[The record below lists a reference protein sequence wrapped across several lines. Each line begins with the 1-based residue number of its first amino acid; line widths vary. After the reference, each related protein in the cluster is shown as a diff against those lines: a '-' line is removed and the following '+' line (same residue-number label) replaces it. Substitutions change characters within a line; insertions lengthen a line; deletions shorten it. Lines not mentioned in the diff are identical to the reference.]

1 MRLTLTR
8 QYPSPLASPRSTPY
22 PHAMT
27 QHDTDTQAT
36 PRIALNAQAA
46 KRRSARG
53 APWIFSNDLEMT
65 PAARDLAP
73 GSVVHITEPSS
84 RILGTYHFNPHTL
97 IAARLLTRSTN
108 RAIDARFY
116 ADRLERALSLR
127 ERLFDVP
134 YYRLVH
140 AEGDQ
145 LPGLIVDRYGDILV
159 VQANTAGMETD
170 RALIISALK
179 RVLKPQSILWAANS
193 ASREFEGLEA
203 VDEVVHGDPSG
214 PVSLIENG
222 LTFQCDPVGGQKTGW
237 FFDHRLNRLFV
248 ANLAKGATLLDLY
261 SYAGAFGITA
271 AKAGATSVLSID
283 RSESALALA
292 NQSATQNGVEANWR
306 SETSEVFKWL
316 ETAKTRFDVVM
327 ADPPAF
333 AKAKK
338 DVPAATKGYEKLAR
352 MAAQRVNAGGFL
364 CLASCS
370 HHITMETFQ
379 NASAEGI
386 RDGGRS
392 AQLIH
397 SAGAGPDHPVHP
409 LLAQTAYLK
418 FVVYRLD

>member
-1 MRLTLTR
+1 MLALPDARLAPPHLTAYVR
-8 QYPSPLASPRSTPY
+8 
-22 PHAMT
+22 AMT
-27 QHDTDTQAT
+27 QTDTDTL

-65 PAARDLAP
+65 AAARELPP
-73 GSVVHITEPSS
+73 GSVVQITEPST

-97 IAARLLTRSTN
+97 IAARLLTRSTT
-108 RAIDARFY
+108 RAINTAFY
-116 ADRLERALSLR
+116 AERLERALSLR

-145 LPGLIVDRYGDILV
+145 LPGLIVDRYGDLVV
-159 VQANTAGMETD
+159 VQANTAGMEAD
-170 RALIISALK
+170 RAAITTALK
-179 RVLKPQSILWAANS
+179 RVIKPTTIVWAANS
-193 ASREFEGLEA
+193 NSRDIEGLEP
-203 VDEVVHGDPSG
+203 VDDVVMGNTDG
-214 PVSLIENG
+214 PVVLQENG
-222 LTFQCDPVGGQKTGW
+222 IRFHCDPAGGQKTGW
-237 FFDHRLNRLFV
+237 FYDHRLNRAFV
-248 ANLAKGATLLDLY
+248 ANLARGASLLDLY
-261 SYAGAFGITA
+261 CYAGAFGLTA
-271 AKAGATSVLSID
+271 AKSGATQVLSVD
-283 RSESALALA
+283 RSSDAVEMARASAADNA
-292 NQSATQNGVEANWR
+292 IEATWR
-306 SETSEVFKWL
+306 GEVSEVFKWL
-316 ETAKTRFDVVM
+316 ETATERYDVVV

-338 DVPAATKGYEKLAR
+338 DVPVATKGYEKLAR
-352 MAAQRVNAGGFL
+352 MAAQRVNPGGFL

-386 RDGGRS
+386 REGGRA

-409 LLAQTAYLK
+409 LLVQTAYLK
-418 FVVYRLD
+418 FLVYRLD

>member
-1 MRLTLTR
+1 
-8 QYPSPLASPRSTPY
+8 
-22 PHAMT
+22 MT
-27 QHDTDTQAT
+27 KFDQDDLVL

-65 PAARDLAP
+65 PMARALSP
-73 GSVVHITEPSS
+73 GSVVQITEPST

-97 IAARLLTRSTN
+97 IAARLLTRSTG
-108 RAIDARFY
+108 RAIDAKFY
-116 ADRLERALSLR
+116 ADKLERALSLR

-140 AEGDQ
+140 AEGDM
-145 LPGLIVDRYGDILV
+145 LPGLVIDRYDDVLV
-159 VQANTAGMETD
+159 VQANTAGMEAD
-170 RALIISALK
+170 RAAITTALK
-179 RVLKPQSILWAANS
+179 RVVKPKSILWAANS
-193 ASREFEGLEA
+193 ASREFEGLEP
-203 VDEVVHGDPSG
+203 VDDVVLGDAPG
-214 PVSLIENG
+214 PLTLIENG
-222 LTFQCDPVGGQKTGW
+222 LTFHCDPVGGQKTGW
-237 FFDHRLNRLFV
+237 FFDHRLNRMFV
-248 ANLAKGATLLDLY
+248 ANLARGHTLLDLY

-271 AKAGATSVLSID
+271 AKAGAASVLSVD
-283 RSESALALA
+283 RSEPALALA
-292 NQSATQNGVEANWR
+292 AQSAATNGVESNWR
-306 SETSEVFKWL
+306 CETSEVFKWL
-316 ETAKTRFDVVM
+316 ESATTRFDVVM

-370 HHITMETFQ
+370 QHITMETFQ

-386 RDGGRS
+386 REGGRA

-409 LLAQTAYLK
+409 LLVQMAYLK